1 VGFAE
6 VAEIQVLPGSAQVY
20 EHGWQSWTPTTAYRL
35 QDRPHRPVGGVRR
48 VMCYRPER
56 IPPDSGFQGEG
67 LLAVDPGDGGLV
79 HVLATPDG
87 STHMPSIRA
96 ERRGGRVVVR
106 ADGPVEHVEMEVPA
120 AMEASRGAG
129 PGGEPGTGGGHL
141 GRVGAALATW
151 AERYAERAGLQ
162 APRPAPTAWCS
173 WYHYFTKVTEA
184 DVLENLDAMDDLHL
198 PIEVVQLD
206 DGYQAEIGDWLEL
219 SGRFRSLGDLVGRIR
234 QRGRRAGIWVAPFL
248 VGTRS
253 RIFAEHPEWLVRG
266 AGAGHNWDQDLRA
279 LDVTHP
285 GAAAWLAE
293 VFASLAGL
301 GVDYFKID
309 FIYAGALEGG
319 RHEDASALS
328 AYRRGLELIRGA
340 IGPDPYLLGCGAPIL
355 PSAGLVDA
363 MRISPDVAPQYESP
377 DTDLSRPSQRAAV
390 LTGRGRQWQ
399 HGRFWVND
407 PDCLLARPAVERREA
422 WAAHVAEVGGLVASS
437 DRLRDLDDWGLETTR
452 RQLDTASTFHA

>member
-6 VAEIQVLPGSAQVY
+6 VAAIEVDPGAARVY
-20 EHGWQSWTPTTAYRL
+20 EHGWQSWTPTTTYGLDERS
-35 QDRPHRPVGGVRR
+35 HRPAGDARR

-56 IPPDSGFQGEG
+56 VPPADGFQGEG
-67 LLAVDPGDGGLV
+67 LLAVDPGDGGPV
-79 HVLATPDG
+79 HVLATPDA
-87 STHMPSIRA
+87 SVHMPSIRA
-96 ERRGGRVVVR
+96 ERRDGRVMIQS
-106 ADGPVEHVEMEVPA
+106 DGPVEHLEFEVPA
-120 AMEASRGAG
+120 EVEGQAPGAG
-129 PGGEPGTGGGHL
+129 GL
-141 GRVGAALATW
+141 GRVGAALGAW
-151 AERYAERAGLQ
+151 ADHYAERAGLG

-173 WYHYFTKVTEA
+173 WYHYFTQVTEA
-184 DVLENLDAMDDLHL
+184 DVLENLDAMDQLDL
-198 PIEVVQLD
+198 PIEVVQID
-206 DGYQAEIGDWLEL
+206 DGYQAEIGDWLDL

-234 QRGRRAGIWVAPFL
+234 QHGRRAGIWVAPFL

-253 RIFAEHPEWLVRG
+253 RLAAEHPEWLVGG
-266 AGAGHNWDQDLRA
+266 AGAGRNWDQDLLA

-293 VFASLAGL
+293 VFASLASTGI
-301 GVDYFKID
+301 DYFKID
-309 FIYAGALEGG
+309 FIYAGALEGE
-319 RHEDASALS
+319 RHDDVEALE

-340 IGPDPYLLGCGAPIL
+340 IGPEAYLLGCGAPVL
-355 PSAGLVDA
+355 PSVGLVDA

-377 DTDLSRPSQRAAV
+377 DSDLSRPSQRAAV

-437 DRLRDLDDWGLETTR
+437 DRLRDLDGWGLETTR
-452 RQLDTASTFHA
+452 RQLDRGSTFRA